1 LNRYFCESD
10 LDFLIPTFSP
20 DIVWLGSGDKMQAE
34 GAKKVAECF
43 RAGEADLIP
52 RDKLY
57 CP

>member
-1 LNRYFCESD
+1 MIC
-10 LDFLIPTFSP
+10 